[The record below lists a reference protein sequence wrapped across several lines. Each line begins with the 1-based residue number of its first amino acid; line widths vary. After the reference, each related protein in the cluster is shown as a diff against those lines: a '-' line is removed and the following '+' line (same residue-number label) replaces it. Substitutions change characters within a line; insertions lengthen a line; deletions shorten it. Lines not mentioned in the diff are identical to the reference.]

1 MNAPRNLT
9 TNSRSEIRIPVRLGN
24 DRGVSLVSTMLALS
38 LLAVLALVAASLA
51 VNERR
56 TAFND
61 LSHTQSL
68 VAADSGG
75 EAAIAWLMLSNRPPR
90 ITDMATGK
98 VRNQIMTTMASTSNQ
113 DFSFDVRMRP
123 DPNPALTFMMRP
135 RPGYDPTRYMDF
147 FYDVDAA
154 GAAGVD
160 GRSDVSVIV
169 TKLTQLNY
177 N

>member
-1 MNAPRNLT
+1 MKHPRPRPESPN
-9 TNSRSEIRIPVRLGN
+9 PPAGHRLA
-24 DRGVSLVSTMLALS
+24 DQKGVSLVSVMFALS
-38 LLAVLALVAASLA
+38 LLAVFGLVAAGLA

-61 LSHTQSL
+61 LTHSQSF

-75 EAAIAWLMLSNRPPR
+75 EAAIAWLMVTNRPPR

-98 VRNQIMTTMASTSNQ
+98 VQDQTMTGMNTSSYQ
-113 DFSFDVRMRP
+113 DYAFDVHMRQ
-123 DPNPALTFMMRP
+123 DPGNPGQFMMRP
-135 RPGYDPTRYMDF
+135 RPGYQPDRYMDF
-147 FYDVDAA
+147 FYDVDADGQA
-154 GAAGVD
+154 GPD
-160 GRSDVSVIV
+160 GHSSISVIV